1 MNQEQVKEK
10 LLEIDSDI
18 EDFSLIF
25 SGKTSR
31 KVNGLYYPERK
42 EIIIH
47 NRNFDDDNLLIYTAI
62 HEFAHHVHHS
72 RSVLPVPAKAHTNE
86 FWIIFQKLLIDAE
99 NKGIYKN
106 IFKTN
111 KDFIDLS
118 REIKENYLLKN
129 ADLMK
134 GFGRLLLK
142 AIDLCHVHKVRFE
155 DYVDRELL
163 MARNTADI
171 MVKSY
176 TMNINPEIGFDNMKI
191 LSRVTDDDER
201 RKFESDILSGKTQ
214 EMVKADL
221 SKNKKS
227 VDTMELLEKERKRI
241 QRTIER
247 LQEKLEQIDE
257 KIKELI

>member
-1 MNQEQVKEK
+1 MNQEQVKQK
-10 LLEIDSDI
+10 LLEIESNI
-18 EDFSLIF
+18 EDFNLIF

-62 HEFAHHVHHS
+62 HEFAHHVHHA

-106 IFKTN
+106 VFKAN
-111 KDFIDLS
+111 SDFIALTK
-118 REIKENYLLKN
+118 EIRENYLSKN

-134 GFGRLLLK
+134 GFGKLLVK
-142 AIDLCHVHKVRFE
+142 AIGLCQIHKVRFE

-163 MARNTADI
+163 IARNSADT
-171 MVKSY
+171 MVKIYS
-176 TMNINPEIGFDNMKI
+176 MNINPEVGFDNMKI
-191 LSRVTDDDER
+191 LSRVRDEGQR
-201 RKFESDILSGKTQ
+201 RMIEGEILGGKTQ
-214 EMVKADL
+214 EMVKADI
-221 SKNKKS
+221 SRNKKS
-227 VDTMELLEKERKRI
+227 GDSIDLLEREKKRI
-241 QRTIER
+241 KRSIEK
-247 LQEKLEQIDE
+247 LQERLEQIDE
-257 KIKELI
+257 KIKELV

>member
-1 MNQEQVKEK
+1 LNQEQVKQK
-10 LLEIDSDI
+10 LLEIENDI

-47 NRNFDDDNLLIYTAI
+47 NRNFDDDNLLIYTAV
-62 HEFAHHVHHS
+62 HEFAHHVHHA

-99 NKGIYKN
+99 KKGIYKN
-106 IFKTN
+106 IFKVN
-111 KDFIDLS
+111 KDFIELTK
-118 REIKENYLLKN
+118 ELKENYLSKN

-134 GFGRLLLK
+134 GFGKLLIKAVNLCRL
-142 AIDLCHVHKVRFE
+142 HKVRFE

-163 MARNTADI
+163 IARNTADT
-171 MVKSY
+171 MVKIY
-176 TMNINPEIGFDNMKI
+176 TMNINPEIGLDNMKI
-191 LSRVTDDDER
+191 LSRVKDDEE
-201 RKFESDILSGKTQ
+201 RKRFESEILGGKTQ
-214 EMVKADL
+214 EMVKADI

-227 VDTMELLEKERKRI
+227 EDTKDILEKERKRI
-241 QRTIER
+241 RRSIER
-247 LQEKLEQIDE
+247 LQERLEQIDE